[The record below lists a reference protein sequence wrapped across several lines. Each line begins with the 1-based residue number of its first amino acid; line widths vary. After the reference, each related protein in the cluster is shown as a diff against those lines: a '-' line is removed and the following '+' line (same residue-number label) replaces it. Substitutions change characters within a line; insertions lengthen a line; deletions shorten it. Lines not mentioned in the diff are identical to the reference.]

1 MEKIFDDNLIS
12 IIIPTYNCEKYISLT
27 LDSVLRQKV
36 DKNLEIILI
45 DDCSVDATIQLIDTY
60 ISKYKNIY
68 LLKNTKNVG
77 AGESRNNG
85 IAFAKGR
92 YIAFIDAD
100 DIWKEDKL
108 QKQIAL
114 ISKKNALLSY
124 TAIEM
129 IDGTGNLIKTK
140 RKVKTEIDYKFLLK
154 NTMIANSS
162 VMIDRNLIPD
172 FKMSS
177 RRLSHDCST
186 WLKLLRNSCK
196 AYGINE
202 ALVSYRVHSSSLSSN
217 KLKSAKYIWDIQR
230 QDEHIP
236 IPFVLFNIAC
246 WSVNSILKYF
256 F

>member
-85 IAFAKGR
+85 ISFAKGR

-108 QKQIAL
+108 QKQITL

-177 RRLSHDCST
+177 RRLSHDYST
-186 WLKLLRNSCK
+186 WLKLLRNGCK

>member
-1 MEKIFDDNLIS
+1 MEKIFDNNLIS

-129 IDGTGNLIKTK
+129 IDGTGNLIKT
-140 RKVKTEIDYKFLLK
+140 
-154 NTMIANSS
+154 NSS

-177 RRLSHDCST
+177 RRLSHDYST
-186 WLKLLRNSCK
+186 WLKLLRNGCK